1 MDTESTLVSLA
12 MLKLKTDGGSDYF
25 DYLRPFILQLLAEG
39 VHEPITDTAIAR
51 SIKDKYGLII
61 PARTV
66 QIVLKRLSK
75 KGTITRRNNAY
86 YINQNIEHGDWSV
99 EHTNALRKINYITKA
114 LVDYSKEHLDK
125 DITEED
131 AIDCFTAFL
140 SQFTIPCLK
149 IFIRGTVL
157 PDIEQN
163 GNWKIILVS
172 QFIKYIEKH
181 SLEKFESFMLLVQ
194 GNMLA
199 NALLCP
205 DLKHATKSY
214 EGVTFFFDTTLI
226 IRALGLSGK
235 EEKESTNELLSLLLS
250 LDAKLAY
257 FAHTQQELKAII
269 DASADKIDHPR
280 GYGSI
285 VFEARQANTTR
296 SDLLLIAEKL
306 EEQLSELGLHKKE
319 TPPYTGAEIWQID
332 ESKFEEIL
340 DNQVRHAKHQA
351 KLKDINSVRSI
362 YVLRGNLSPTSLE
375 QCKAIL
381 VTSNTNFAKAAQEYG
396 ETFNQSKDV
405 STVITDF
412 SLINISWLKAP
423 LGAPSLPRKEVLAYA
438 YAALCPTKEFLNKVI
453 NEAEKLEEKG
463 IITPRD
469 HQLIRSHP
477 SVLFELHKLTLGDD
491 SALSETSILMTIER
505 IENEIKQEETAK
517 LNAAY
522 DENKE
527 LHERYIKEINEKE
540 EIKKKLYW
548 KIEKTVKLEAY
559 IVSALLAGVLIP
571 PLILL
576 LLLHSYELI
585 FHCPLPHILTADWLL
600 ALANWGSLLSIAI
613 TAIGIVKDVKVFK
626 FYQWY
631 FEWRFNK
638 KLQQESKL
646 LGVKLFD

>member
-12 MLKLKTDGGSDYF
+12 MLKLKTDGGSDYL

-51 SIKDKYGLII
+51 LIKDKYGLII

-66 QIVLKRLSK
+66 QIILQRLSK
-75 KGTITRRNNAY
+75 KGTITRSHNAY
-86 YINQNIEHGDWSV
+86 YVNQNIEHGDWSV
-99 EHTNALRKINYITKA
+99 EHTNALRKINYITRA
-114 LVDYSKEHLDK
+114 LVDYSKEHIDK
-125 DITEED
+125 NITEEG

-172 QFIKYIEKH
+172 QFIKHIEKH

-205 DLKHATKSY
+205 DLKHVTKSY
-214 EGVTFFFDTTLI
+214 EGVTFFFDTTLL
-226 IRALGLSGK
+226 IRALGLAGK
-235 EEKESTNELLSLLLS
+235 EEKESTNELFSLLLK
-250 LDAKLAY
+250 LGAKLAY
-257 FAHTQQELKAII
+257 FAHTQQELKEII
-269 DASADKIDHPR
+269 EVSADKIDHPQ

-285 VFEARQANTTR
+285 VFEARRSNITR

-306 EEQLSELGLHKKE
+306 EEQLAVLGLCKEE
-319 TPPYTGAEIWQID
+319 TPPYKGSEPWQID
-332 ESKFEEIL
+332 ENKFEKML
-340 DNQVRHAKHQA
+340 DNQVGHLKEQA
-351 KLKDINSVRSI
+351 KRKDINSVRSI
-362 YVLRGNLSPTSLE
+362 YALRGNSSPTSLE
-375 QCKAIL
+375 KCKAVL

-396 ETFNQSKDV
+396 QTFTQSKDV

-412 SLINISWLKAP
+412 SLINVSWLKAP

-438 YAALCPTKEFLNKVI
+438 YAALCPTKEFLSKVI
-453 NEAEKLEEKG
+453 NEAEKLKENG
-463 IITPRD
+463 VITPRD
-469 HQLIRSHP
+469 HQLVRGHH
-477 SVLFELHKLTLGDD
+477 SVLLELHKLTLGDD
-491 SALSETSILMTIER
+491 SALSETSFLQTIER
-505 IENEIKQEETAK
+505 VENEIKQEETAK

-522 DENKE
+522 NENKE

-540 EIKKKLYW
+540 EIKKNLYW
-548 KIEKTVKLEAY
+548 RIEKKVKLEAY
-559 IVSALLAGVLIP
+559 IVSTLLAGVLIP
-571 PLILL
+571 PLILWL
-576 LLLHSYELI
+576 LLYSYELI
-585 FHCPLPHILTADWLL
+585 FHSPLPHILTAGWLQ
-600 ALANWGSLLSIAI
+600 ALANWGSVLSIVIA
-613 TAIGIVKDVKVFK
+613 AIGIFKNVNVIK

-631 FEWRFNK
+631 FERRFNK

-646 LGVKLFD
+646 LGVNLFD